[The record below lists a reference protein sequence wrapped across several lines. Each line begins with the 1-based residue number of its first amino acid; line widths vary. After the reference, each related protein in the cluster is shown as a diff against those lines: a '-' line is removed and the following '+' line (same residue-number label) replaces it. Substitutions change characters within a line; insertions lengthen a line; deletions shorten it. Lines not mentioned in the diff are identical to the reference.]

1 MSISVSSALAT
12 ASVAAAN
19 SPSTS
24 AAQKVQQPTNQ
35 QTTSSAYTV
44 RLTEAQQVYQLYNQG
59 QPVSQI
65 ATNLSLTVSAVN
77 GYLGNSGSTG

>member
-12 ASVAAAN
+12 ASVGAN

-24 AAQKVQQPTNQ
+24 AAERIQQPTNQ
-35 QTTSSAYTV
+35 QTASSADTV
-44 RLTEAQQVYQLYNQG
+44 RLTEAQRVYQLYNQG
-59 QPVSQI
+59 QAMSQI
-65 ATNLSLTVSAVN
+65 ASNLSLTESAVN